1 MPEELLRLENVSS
14 EERGNQLFHNLNIS
28 IFKNVKIGIAD
39 LWENECSA
47 FARLLAGLASFSQGR
62 LIFHGQKYS
71 AADYNAYAQHSL
83 LKISYISKKAQ
94 LVPAMSIAEN
104 LFSIRIHSFTS
115 LFNKQAALI
124 RTRQLLQQY
133 QIPLDPDARVSTL
146 SYSQQHLIQIIKA
159 LNTGAEIIILDNIT
173 SNYTPTEKEL
183 LFSTLSKINNC
194 SVVYINNSID
204 PYFES
209 MDMVIAMKKGRV
221 IRHIFSSDYSSELL
235 TALLIGK
242 NNTVSF
248 SPREQNTCP
257 AQKTVLE
264 IRFPAGWAS
273 SKIELKQHEVLGIID
288 LNGSLYHALNQLEL
302 HNNDCSLLISGK
314 RITSYQQAAGQKCF
328 FLTEEHIQNGLFP
341 SLSLKENFTILCSG
355 KTSYLGIIA
364 DHLEDHLIATYRSF
378 FQQKSLPLSK
388 WDSIKVMLF
397 RYLTVHP
404 EIVILGINS
413 TDIFPAFQDEF
424 YQIIQL
430 FRKYGTA
437 ILMVYVDYA
446 EQISLCDRIIT
457 LQKTSAPLSL

>member
-28 IFKNVKIGIAD
+28 IFKNAKIGIAD

-47 FARLLAGLASFSQGR
+47 FAKMIAGLSSFSQGQFV
-62 LIFHGQKYS
+62 FHGQKYS
-71 AADYNAYAQHSL
+71 PSDYNTYARHSL

-104 LFSIRIHSFTS
+104 LFSIRIHSLAS
-115 LFNKQAALI
+115 LFNKQAAFI
-124 RTRQLLQQY
+124 RTQQLLQQY
-133 QIPLDPDARVSTL
+133 HIPLAPDTKVSAL

-173 SNYTPTEKEL
+173 SNYTPTEKEF

-194 SVVYINNSID
+194 SIVYINNSID
-204 PYFES
+204 PFFAS
-209 MDMVIAMKKGRV
+209 MDMVIAIKKGRV

-248 SPREQNTCP
+248 MPREQSTYP
-257 AQKTVLE
+257 AQKTILE
-264 IRFPAGWAS
+264 IRFLSRQVS

-288 LNGSLYHALNQLEL
+288 LNGSLYHALNQLKL
-302 HNNDCSLLISGK
+302 YNNDCSLFISGK
-314 RITSYQQAAGQKCF
+314 KITSYQQAAEHKCF

-341 SLSLKENFTILCSG
+341 SLSLKENFTILCSS

-364 DHLEDHLIATYRSF
+364 DHLEDHLISTYHSF
-378 FQQKSLPLSK
+378 FQQKNLPLSK
-388 WDSIKVMLF
+388 WDIIKIMLF
-397 RYLTVHP
+397 RYLTVRP

-424 YQIIQL
+424 YKIIQL

-437 ILMVYVDYA
+437 VLMVYVDYA

-457 LQKTSAPLSL
+457 IQNDPVKL

>member
-204 PYFES
+204 PYFAS

-242 NNTVSF
+242 N
-248 SPREQNTCP
+248 
-257 AQKTVLE
+257 
-264 IRFPAGWAS
+264 
-273 SKIELKQHEVLGIID
+273 
-288 LNGSLYHALNQLEL
+288 
-302 HNNDCSLLISGK
+302 ISGK

>member
-1 MPEELLRLENVSS
+1 
-14 EERGNQLFHNLNIS
+14 
-28 IFKNVKIGIAD
+28 
-39 LWENECSA
+39 
-47 FARLLAGLASFSQGR
+47 
-62 LIFHGQKYS
+62 
-71 AADYNAYAQHSL
+71 
-83 LKISYISKKAQ
+83 
-94 LVPAMSIAEN
+94 MSIAEN

-204 PYFES
+204 PYFAS

-248 SPREQNTCP
+248 
-257 AQKTVLE
+257 
-264 IRFPAGWAS
+264 
-273 SKIELKQHEVLGIID
+273 
-288 LNGSLYHALNQLEL
+288 
-302 HNNDCSLLISGK
+302 
-314 RITSYQQAAGQKCF
+314 
-328 FLTEEHIQNGLFP
+328 
-341 SLSLKENFTILCSG
+341 SLKENFTILCSG